1 MGSRSAEKRYVAA
14 DLRKTSHFARSRR
27 VVLALAILFGLLAV
41 AILPARR
48 HVADALLLAHGDNVD
63 ALARSYAE
71 QIVDP
76 SFLAQIRPRIRPIDG
91 HRLSDEGLR
100 ASISA
105 HSVDSAGL
113 VHVTVRA
120 DSAKGAEA
128 LANDIAVAFG
138 VAVKQE
144 AQQHEASVRDE
155 LRLRL
160 DQRTREIS
168 RLRKDGKSSAAASEH
183 LLELE
188 AERTALVDQLA
199 NASVLGARRSVAP
212 VLVAAPHATLEPL
225 LPRLLRRLFEGLL
238 LGAVLGLAVVRL
250 LGLRARRE
258 RGTRR
263 VPVRHAAQA
272 ASATAGLDWQLLDDL
287 KPLTR
292 TARPEPEPEPEPQ
305 LEPAPRSEPKP
316 ESLPQPVV
324 RVTVPPPRP
333 LAQATLS
340 LVADPPLP
348 PSDPPVIPDPAPAPV
363 AVLPRAADMLELAEL
378 ERLVI
383 ARPASD
389 PFLQEERHA
398 LLVSLRGYTGLDGVI
413 PTRFHS
419 LVHESFGD
427 LLSAGSA
434 VGVQG

>member
-1 MGSRSAEKRYVAA
+1 VAA
-14 DLRKTSHFARSRR
+14 DLRKSTHFARSRR

-48 HVADALLLAHGDNVD
+48 HVANALLVAHGDNVD

-76 SFLAQIRPRIRPIDG
+76 SFLAQVRPRIRPIDG
-91 HRLSDEGLR
+91 HRLSDEAVR

-113 VHVTVRA
+113 VRLTARA
-120 DSAKGAEA
+120 HSAKGAEA

-144 AQQHEASVRDE
+144 TQQHEASVRDE
-155 LRLRL
+155 LRLRVA
-160 DQRTREIS
+160 QRAHEIS
-168 RLRKDGKSSAAASEH
+168 RLRKDGTSSAAASER

-188 AERTALVDQLA
+188 AERKALVDQLA
-199 NASVLGARRSVAP
+199 NASVLGARQSVAP
-212 VLVAAPHATLEPL
+212 MLIAPPHAALEPL

-238 LGAVLGLAVVRL
+238 FGAVLGLAAVWLR
-250 LGLRARRE
+250 GLAARRE
-258 RGTRR
+258 AGAGRLA
-263 VPVRHAAQA
+263 VSSQA
-272 ASATAGLDWQLLDDL
+272 AA
-287 KPLTR
+287 
-292 TARPEPEPEPEPQ
+292 PEP
-305 LEPAPRSEPKP
+305 AA
-316 ESLPQPVV
+316 LPQPVV
-324 RVTVPPPRP
+324 HATVPPPWP
-333 LAQATLS
+333 VAQATLS

-348 PSDPPVIPDPAPAPV
+348 PSDPPVVPDPAPAPV
-363 AVLPRAADMLELAEL
+363 AVLPRVADMLELSEL
-378 ERLVI
+378 ERLV
-383 ARPASD
+383 AASPAPD
-389 PFLQEERHA
+389 PYLQEERHA

-413 PTRFHS
+413 PTRFHP
-419 LVHESFGD
+419 LVHESFGE